1 MYSTVSVIS
10 PPAAEPVSLQ
20 VLQEHARIDYDYDNT
35 LLGLY
40 LTGARQAVEL
50 FLGRV
55 LITQT
60 LRWVMAHQAPINQF
74 PLVPFTA
81 YIFPMW
87 MPYSMLFQRP
97 IELPRAPVQ
106 AINSISVGEWGKD
119 DAVLSADQYSADLLT
134 DPGRVRLH
142 AGVAT
147 LPSDHI
153 SIEFVAGYGNDG
165 TSVPVPIQLAI
176 LMMATFLY
184 ERRGDDGGDMPD
196 AVKNLLWPY
205 RLYAFGDPD
214 A

>member
-35 LLGLY
+35 LLGMY
-40 LTGARQAVEL
+40 LSGARQAVEQ

-106 AINSISVGEWGKD
+106 AINSISVGEWGTAD
-119 DAVLSADQYSADLLT
+119 TVLSADQYSADLMT

-165 TSVPVPIQLAI
+165 TAVPVPIQLAI
-176 LMMATFLY
+176 LLMATFLY
-184 ERRGDDGGDMPD
+184 EHRGDDGGDMPD

>member
-40 LTGARQAVEL
+40 LTGARQAVEQ

-60 LRWVMAHQAPINQF
+60 LRWVMAHQTPINQF

-106 AINSISVGEWGKD
+106 AINSISVGEWGKAD
-119 DAVLSADQYSADLLT
+119 TVLSADQYSADLLT

-184 ERRGDDGGDMPD
+184 EHRGDDGGDMPD

-205 RLYAFGDPD
+205 RLYTFGDPD

>member
-40 LTGARQAVEL
+40 LTGARQAVEQ

-119 DAVLSADQYSADLLT
+119 DTVLPADQYSADLLT

-142 AGVAT
+142 ASVAT

-176 LMMATFLY
+176 LLMATFLY
-184 ERRGDDGGDMPD
+184 EHRGDDGGDMPD